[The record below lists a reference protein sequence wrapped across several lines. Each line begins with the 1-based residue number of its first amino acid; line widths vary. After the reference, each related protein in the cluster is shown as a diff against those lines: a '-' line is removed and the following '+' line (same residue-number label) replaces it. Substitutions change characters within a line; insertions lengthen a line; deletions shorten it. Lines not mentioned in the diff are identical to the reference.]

1 MSTRRQARAK
11 FGPIGILAGA
21 ANASRAETIPFM
33 CEADHLPM
41 VLVDQGAKKV
51 MCFAQIANMAAAQ
64 HGITELNLADHTL
77 SQVTASEPLT

>member
-1 MSTRRQARAK
+1 
-11 FGPIGILAGA
+11 
-21 ANASRAETIPFM
+21 M